1 MEVFNLTLTQMLM
14 MFTLILLGF
23 VLRKKAIV
31 PENTGATLAKLETFI
46 FTPFLTISTQM
57 ARCTVKTFT
66 ENAPLILYGAVIV
79 ICAIIVV

>member
-46 FTPFLTISTQM
+46 FTP
-57 ARCTVKTFT
+57 
-66 ENAPLILYGAVIV
+66 ILSR
-79 ICAIIVV
+79 